1 MRRAF
6 HYSKIQTKCSLNLIV
21 VRLTWKFTKS
31 SVHKH
36 VRHHQTM
43 QFGAHEIKWFP
54 SILYVTI
61 SLRVFRFTG
70 APRRVVHRL
79 SRTWRALSS
88 TLRFTGTT
96 CPTIATS
103 AARRSPLCTSW
114 ASIST
119 RTSTWSRQS
128 QDQGVWIGALKQHA
142 YRLFGW
148 FFKNVCCS
156 LWLCKKSEMFWCYRN
171 IPMFLDA
178 KKYLFRWKIGVSENK
193 GSPKNMFFCI

>member
-6 HYSKIQTKCSLNLIV
+6 HNSKIQTKCSLYLIV
-21 VRLTWKFTKS
+21 VHLTWKFTNS
-31 SVHKH
+31 SVHEH
-36 VRHHQTM
+36 VHHHQTM

-61 SLRVFRFTG
+61 SLRVSRCTD
-70 APRRVVHRL
+70 APRRAVHRP

-88 TLRFTGTT
+88 TLRYTGTT

-103 AARRSPLCTSW
+103 AARRSPPCTSW

-119 RTSTWSRQS
+119 RTSTWSPQS
-128 QDQGVWIGALKQHA
+128 QDPGVWIGALKQHA

-148 FFKNVCCS
+148 FFKNVCWS
-156 LWLCKKSEMFWCYRN
+156 LWLCKKGNVLML
-171 IPMFLDA
+171 P
-178 KKYLFRWKIGVSENK
+178 
-193 GSPKNMFFCI
+193 